1 VTIWDQVLEKLRA
14 GMPAE
19 DFRRWFGAT
28 AYASDSGDQVTVW
41 VPSEAIRR
49 HLDNQ
54 YRDAIKRA
62 FAAVGR
68 SPPESYRLI
77 SFITCAMAS
86 RLSRARSSISRRASA
101 SGCRALCLKRRGR
114 RPRSWNDRTRAP
126 IPQCNERAVEG

>member
-1 VTIWDQVLEKLRA
+1 MTAVQRLRNCPLQSHGGIGLLAWRRVVTIWDQVLEKLRA

-54 YRDAIKRA
+54 YRDAIERA
-62 FAAVGR
+62 IAAVGR
-68 SPPESYRLI
+68 SRTTVHLVV
-77 SFITCAMAS
+77 
-86 RLSRARSSISRRASA
+86 
-101 SGCRALCLKRRGR
+101 SGFEDDEVG
-114 RPRSWNDRTRAP
+114 D
-126 IPQCNERAVEG
+126 E